1 MIHHLPQRGEVETL
15 AALLLVPE
23 VSKTTSL
30 IEDQIP
36 IIITI
41 TIDPH
46 ALIIPQHTTEIHHP
60 HQHQV
65 QIHPHV
71 PQDPPAEDLVAVNK
85 MMRSPLCIPS
95 VVYQPTEYSAILIF
109 TSFA

>member
-1 MIHHLPQRGEVETL
+1 MTKEYSTFRRHIHRNIQVREEIL
-15 AALLLVPE
+15 
-23 VSKTTSL
+23 S
-30 IEDQIP
+30 IP

-85 MMRSPLCIPS
+85 IMRSPLCIPS
-95 VVYQPTEYSAILIF
+95 VAYQPTEYSAILIF